1 MGETAR
7 YSRWRGGSQSII
19 SPYGIALRQ
28 GFACDVDGVAERGE
42 IGDQSDRVEREKAQE
57 AAEIVFELGPKAEE
71 AQA

>member
-7 YSRWRGGSQSII
+7 YSRWRGGSQSTI

-28 GFACDVDGVAERGE
+28 GFACGVDGIAERG
-42 IGDQSDRVEREKAQE
+42 DQADQADRVEREKAQE
-57 AAEIVFELGPKAEE
+57 SAEIFFELGPKAEE